1 MLQFIGR
8 ILGWLRGET
17 LKLLILAS
25 VLLLIWGMLAPVPTL
40 LWWLS
45 RNTESLSFKRNQTKK
60 LLSENE
66 PTTATKGQKIDC
78 YIVFLPGVGDF
89 SPNELT
95 PGEEFFLNRLVQLNP
110 NCVVVSDVFPY
121 SLYNESLGGERL
133 TAPLWR
139 AAKNAK
145 GWLANAH
152 MLIQIRN
159 LWRFAISADERYGP
173 IYNQGIASTIIDRM
187 NAAHPIP
194 RSQQQPLKIILIGT
208 SGGAQVALGA
218 VPYLERSL
226 NAQSVVV
233 SVGGCFDGN
242 TGFETVDRV
251 YHLQGRRDWVEDI
264 TRITFAS
271 RWSWTVGSPF
281 NQARRQGR
289 YKVIKTGPHAHDGD
303 EGYFGMASVGASQTT
318 YVELTLEK
326 VNRLPIWS
334 EQKRVDKTKPQL

>member
-17 LKLLILAS
+17 LKLLLLAG

-40 LWWLS
+40 LWWVN
-45 RNTESLSFKRNQTKK
+45 RNTESLGLKRNQTKK
-60 LLSENE
+60 LFSSNDSKI
-66 PTTATKGQKIDC
+66 ATNAAKIDC
-78 YIVFLPGVGDF
+78 YIIFLPGVGDF

-95 PGEEFFLNRLVQLNP
+95 PGEEFFLNRLVQLHP

-139 AAKNAK
+139 AAKNGE
-145 GWLANAH
+145 GWLKGADI
-152 MLIQIRN
+152 LIKVRN

-173 IYNQGIASTIIDRM
+173 IYNQGIASVIIDRM

-218 VPYLERSL
+218 VPYLSRSL
-226 NAQSVVV
+226 NAQSSVI

-242 TGFETVDRV
+242 TGFKAVDRV
-251 YHLQGRRDWVEDI
+251 YHLQGRKDWVEDI
-264 TRITFAS
+264 TPIVFAS
-271 RWSWTVGSPF
+271 RWSWTVGSAF

-289 YKVIKTGPHAHDGD
+289 YTVINTGPHAHDGA

-318 YVELTLEK
+318 YVELTLQK

-334 EQKRVDKTKPQL
+334 K